1 MSMPVSGSDA
11 DTPGTE
17 VEAAA
22 QSGTMPSS
30 SSSTLRIRSI
40 SITQRTIWLA
50 AVLAVVILVGI
61 VIVDKALGPLI
72 LLLLAMIIGEAVRPV
87 VVRLERYHIPRA
99 VGTLLIFLVI
109 IVILG
114 GLVWL
119 LINPLVSEIGSLA
132 HNLPHYQAQLQKDL
146 DNLGKSLKAQG
157 NLGTAVKSIAASL
170 AAALKQS
177 APALIAIPFG
187 FLSGIFGI
195 FIDLVVILTMTI
207 FWLLSAGKLRRFI
220 VGLFPPASQG
230 HASSIMLEIGTT
242 FGGYVR
248 GTLASMVIIGTLTG
262 AGLALLGVPYAL
274 LLGLVAAITELLPYI
289 GPWISGGISVVFA
302 LIAVGP
308 LKSVEVIILFI
319 LIQEL
324 EGNVVQPLVMSRTVH
339 IDPLLVI
346 VSVLVGINLLGIIG
360 AILAVPIAAGIQV
373 IVVRVL
379 APAIRRAGS
388 GQATTLAPEGIA
400 TAVVVQETEAP
411 TKTPSAPP
419 GRPRPPQ
426 TPEAPLASEA

>member
-1 MSMPVSGSDA
+1 MSMPVSGSGGDSS
-11 DTPGTE
+11 GTE
-17 VEAAA
+17 LEGAA
-22 QSGTMPSS
+22 QSSGMAS

-50 AVLAVVILVGI
+50 AVLVVAILAGI

-72 LLLLAMIIGEAVRPV
+72 LLLLAIIIGEAVRPV

-99 VGTLLIFLVI
+99 IGTLLIFLII
-109 IVILG
+109 IVALG
-114 GLVWL
+114 ALTWL
-119 LINPLVSEIGSLA
+119 LINPLVGEIGSLA
-132 HNLPHYQAQLQKDL
+132 HNLPHYQAQLQKEL
-146 DNLGKSLKAQG
+146 DDLGKRLKAQG
-157 NLGTAVKSIAASL
+157 NLGKAVQSIAGSL
-170 AAALKQS
+170 AGTLKQS

-187 FLSGIFGI
+187 FLTGIFGI

-220 VGLFPPASQG
+220 VSLFPQTSQA
-230 HASSIMLEIGTT
+230 HASSVMLEIGTT

-274 LLGLVAAITELLPYI
+274 LLGLLAALTELLPYL
-289 GPWISGGISVVFA
+289 GPWISGSISVVFA

-308 LKSVEVIILFI
+308 VKSVEVIILFI

-360 AILAVPIAAGIQV
+360 AVLAVPIAAGIQV
-373 IVVRVL
+373 LVVRVV
-379 APAIRRAGS
+379 APAVRRASS
-388 GQATTLAPEGIA
+388 GQATALGPEDVA
-400 TAVVVQETEAP
+400 TTVAVQELEMP
-411 TKTPSAPP
+411 EKSPSTPQEP
-419 GRPRPPQ
+419 PRPAQ
-426 TPEAPLASEA
+426 TAEPRLASEA

>member
-1 MSMPVSGSDA
+1 MSMPVSGSDG
-11 DTPGTE
+11 DSSGTE
-17 VEAAA
+17 LDGAA
-22 QSGTMPSS
+22 QSSRMAS

-50 AVLAVVILVGI
+50 AVLVVAILAGI

-99 VGTLLIFLVI
+99 IGTLLIFLII
-109 IVILG
+109 IVALV
-114 GLVWL
+114 GLSWL
-119 LINPLVSEIGSLA
+119 LINPLVGEIGSLA

-146 DNLGKSLKAQG
+146 DDLGNRLKAQG
-157 NLGTAVKSIAASL
+157 SLGTAATDIAGSL
-170 AAALKQS
+170 AAALRQS

-187 FLSGIFGI
+187 FLTGIFGI

-220 VGLFPPASQG
+220 VSLFPQPSQD
-230 HASSIMLEIGTT
+230 HASSVMLEIGTT

-274 LLGLVAAITELLPYI
+274 LLGLLAALTELLPYL
-289 GPWISGGISVVFA
+289 GPWISGSISVVFA

-360 AILAVPIAAGIQV
+360 AVLAVPIAAGIQV
-373 IVVRVL
+373 LVVRVV
-379 APAIRRAGS
+379 APAVRRASS
-388 GQATTLAPEGIA
+388 GQGTTLGTGDITTAVAVQELEAPEK
-400 TAVVVQETEAP
+400 P
-411 TKTPSAPP
+411 LSAPP
-419 GRPRPPQ
+419 EPPRPAQ
-426 TPEAPLASEA
+426 TAEPRLASEA